1 MAWDLLRE
9 MRGDSH
15 LERGRSLVRSNQEP
29 CWSGLQQGQ
38 AFGAAEQRAVGH
50 EEFSAWELPVLFSSV
65 GKTELLG
72 YNTLDRASVMLG
84 DVFSKVSFWE

>member
-15 LERGRSLVRSNQEP
+15 LERGRSLVRFNQEP

-50 EEFSAWELPVLFSSV
+50 EEFSAWELPALFSSV
-65 GKTELLG
+65 GKILTARIQHFG
-72 YNTLDRASVMLG
+72 QGTCDAG
-84 DVFSKVSFWE
+84 